1 MTPSNIVVLASPAV
15 ASLSDAGF
23 DHWLT
28 EFVRFFVEASDAPYC
43 TEEEKRILTE
53 ALLRWRTDYATCRQA
68 ERDEREAT
76 VCREKSLTRVKHLA
90 LHEKPGHAIG

>member
-1 MTPSNIVVLASPAV
+1 MTPLNIVALAPSAV

-28 EFVRFFVEASDAPYC
+28 EVVRFFVEASGAPYC

-53 ALLRWRTDYATCRQA
+53 ALLRWRKDYAACRQA

-76 VCREKSLTRVKHLA
+76 VCREESWTRVKHLA
-90 LHEKPGHAIG
+90 LPEKPGHAIS